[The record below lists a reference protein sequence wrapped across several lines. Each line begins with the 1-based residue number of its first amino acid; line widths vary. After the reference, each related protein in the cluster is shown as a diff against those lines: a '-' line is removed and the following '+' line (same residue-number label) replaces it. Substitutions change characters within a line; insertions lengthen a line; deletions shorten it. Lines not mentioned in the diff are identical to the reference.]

1 MKNGWIKL
9 HRKLIDWEW
18 YDDPNTLRLFLHILL
33 KANHKTKK
41 YRGVTIKPGQIM
53 TGQDLLASELGLTR
67 RNIRTSLTKLKS
79 TNELTIKSS
88 AQGTI
93 IQIVNYVD
101 YQMVTSKTT
110 SDRPTSD
117 QRPTTNKKDKKEEKL
132 LAELD
137 KSKID
142 IFNKWFKYRKEIKK
156 PIASETTLK
165 TLIKKF
171 NAEGLD
177 KCEYI
182 VNSSI
187 ENSWQGLFW
196 DKYVETTQQK
206 SRDQKQLEYIKA
218 QIKKSDVSE

>member
-1 MKNGWIKL
+1 MIGWIKI
-9 HRKLIDWEW
+9 HRQLIDWEW
-18 YDDPNTLRLFLHILL
+18 YDDPNTFRLFMHILL
-33 KANHKTKK
+33 KANHKPKK
-41 YRGVTIKPGQIM
+41 YRGVNIKAGQVM
-53 TGQDLLASELGLTR
+53 TGHHLLAVELGLSR
-67 RNIRTSLTKLKS
+67 AQIRLALSKLET
-79 TNELTIKSS
+79 TNEITIKSS
-88 AQGTI
+88 PQGTI
-93 IQIVNYVD
+93 IQVVKYLD
-101 YQMVTSKTT
+101 YQVTTNETT
-110 SDRPTSD
+110 IKQPTNN
-117 QRPTTNKKDKKEEKL
+117 QRTTTNKKDKKEEKL

-177 KCEYI
+177 KCEYV

-187 ENSWQGLFW
+187 ENSWQGLFR

>member
-117 QRPTTNKKDKKEEKL
+117 QRPTTNKKDKKEEKIYRAFDHL
-132 LAELD
+132 SITQDQVDKIHADEWAMKDIDHCLD
-137 KSKID
+137 QIENYAKNTNYKN
-142 IFNKWFKYRKEIKK
+142 FNLTVRKWLTNGDYKKK
-156 PIASETTLK
+156 P
-165 TLIKKF
+165 KKYCGMTIDD
-171 NAEGLD
+171 NPYYDL
-177 KCEYI
+177 
-182 VNSSI
+182 
-187 ENSWQGLFW
+187 
-196 DKYVETTQQK
+196 
-206 SRDQKQLEYIKA
+206 
-218 QIKKSDVSE
+218 

>member
-1 MKNGWIKL
+1 MILAGVCYLYSNKMKNGWIKL

-88 AQGTI
+88 AKGTI

-117 QRPTTNKKDKKEEKL
+117 QRPTTNKKDKKEEK
-132 LAELD
+132 
-137 KSKID
+137 
-142 IFNKWFKYRKEIKK
+142 
-156 PIASETTLK
+156 
-165 TLIKKF
+165 
-171 NAEGLD
+171 
-177 KCEYI
+177 
-182 VNSSI
+182 
-187 ENSWQGLFW
+187 
-196 DKYVETTQQK
+196 
-206 SRDQKQLEYIKA
+206 
-218 QIKKSDVSE
+218 

>member
-1 MKNGWIKL
+1 MILAGVCYLYSNKMNGWIKL

-117 QRPTTNKKDKKEEKL
+117 QRPTTNKKDKKEEKIYRAFAHL
-132 LAELD
+132 SITQDQVDKIHEEEWQLKDIDNCLD
-137 KSKID
+137 QIENYAKNTAYVNLNLTVRNWLKRGD
-142 IFNKWFKYRKEIKK
+142 YKKK
-156 PIASETTLK
+156 PK
-165 TLIKKF
+165 TVPHW
-171 NAEGLD
+171 N
-177 KCEYI
+177 
-182 VNSSI
+182 
-187 ENSWQGLFW
+187 
-196 DKYVETTQQK
+196 
-206 SRDQKQLEYIKA
+206 LE
-218 QIKKSDVSE
+218 E